1 MQDMPPQVRRAVLAR
16 DWKTAMDIAAEGA
29 SLWNAILTDVANLAR
44 TVGELSDPEVAQM
57 RGTSA
62 SAVNQRFGPRAQLLR
77 KKMYE
82 EYEQVAQ
89 QESGEQD
96 DA

>member
-1 MQDMPPQVRRAVLAR
+1 VQDMPPQVRKAVLAG
-16 DWKTAMDIAAEGA
+16 DWKTAMDIAGA
-29 SLWNAILTDVANLAR
+29 GAALWNAILADVVNLAR

-62 SAVNQRFGPRAQLLR
+62 SAVNQRFGPRAHLLR
-77 KKMYE
+77 QKMQE
-82 EYEQVAQ
+82 ELEQVAQ
-89 QESGEQD
+89 QDEQD